1 MNITA
6 KKPITSARVASKGD
20 GFLPAIDWVVVAKGD
35 RPRFGDSNIEAITV
49 IDFVK
54 FIFGFEIA

>member
-1 MNITA
+1 MGNPPYSVAA
-6 KKPITSARVASKGD
+6 KGN
-20 GFLPAIDWVVVAKGD
+20 GFLSAIDRVVVAKRD
-35 RPRFGDSNIEAITV
+35 RARGSDSNIEAITV